1 VKLYAPAK
9 INLSLRILAREE
21 SGFHQLE
28 TVFCALDLHDL
39 LELTPG
45 AEGLRLIVHG
55 PDLGPPAQNLVIRAA
70 SLFYQ
75 TVGMEPALELRLRKN
90 IPPGSGLGGGSSDA
104 AATLHGLNALHGLPV
119 REAGLLEMAIS
130 LGSDVPFF
138 LAGSSLALAWG
149 RGERLLALPP
159 LEPAPVLLAV
169 PPFAVN
175 TPDAYAALAADRVTA
190 PAPRASAVQRMEELS
205 GWDGIAKRAHNDF
218 EQVMFVQYP
227 VLAEVRDAVRDAGA
241 RLALLTG
248 SGSCVFGVFRDA
260 AARDAAAARLQE
272 QFDGLRTIP
281 AWTAH
286 EHSPSVV
293 I

>member
-1 VKLYAPAK
+1 VKLHAPAK
-9 INLSLRILAREE
+9 INLGLRILAREE

-28 TVFCALDLHDL
+28 TVFCALDLHDV

-45 AEGLRLIVHG
+45 GEGLRLIVHG
-55 PDLGPPAQNLVIRAA
+55 PDLGPPEQNLVIRAA
-70 SLFYQ
+70 TQFYQ
-75 TVGMEPALELRLRKN
+75 AVGLEPALELRLRKH

-104 AATLHGLNALHGLPV
+104 AATLHGLNAMHGSPM

-169 PPFAVN
+169 PPFAVS
-175 TPDAYAALAADRVTA
+175 TIDAYAALAAQRLTA
-190 PAPRASAVQRMEELS
+190 PAPRASAVQRMDELS
-205 GWDGIAKRAHNDF
+205 SWDGIARRAQNDF
-218 EQVMFVQYP
+218 EP
-227 VLAEVRDAVRDAGA
+227 VLFAQHPILAEVRDAMRAAGA
-241 RLALLTG
+241 RMALLTG

-260 AARDAAAARLQE
+260 AARAAAAVSVE
-272 QFDGLRTIP
+272 EKCEGLRTIA

-286 EHSPSVV
+286 GGSSTV
-293 I
+293 IV